1 MMQDWK
7 EHLRALRKAN
17 NDVAWTMSEYIDET
31 PCSISASL
39 MSEVNPGGRLPE
51 EAIVAALIAGFSG
64 IDENDRLL
72 NGYFN
77 ESVRKLDA
85 EAYARNPYL
94 ETITFPDVSAAHW
107 KFTHYTYKPYEIFIR
122 DDISVLPNLQE
133 IPQLGYFDCR
143 FTYPAVE
150 QDGREWMAV
159 KPSEIATMQPVID
172 LVSGNVITFGLG
184 LGYFAFMASQK
195 SEVESVTVVER
206 DEEAI
211 GLFSKYI
218 LPQFP
223 NKDKVQIVRSDAFEY
238 MRNSMLS
245 ASERDFDFAF
255 VDLWHDTSD
264 GLESYLCARKI
275 ETELKNT
282 GCGTVFHYWVERSLL
297 SAFRWNVFDKVLDNC
312 SSLEEAYDRLSDAS
326 LKRYISS
333 FILPA

>member
-1 MMQDWK
+1 MQDWR
-7 EHLRALRKAN
+7 EQLRALRKAN

-31 PCSISASL
+31 PCSITPTL
-39 MSEVNPGGRLPE
+39 MDEVNPGGRLPE

-64 IDENDRLL
+64 IDEDDRVL

-85 EAYARNPYL
+85 EVYAQNPYL
-94 ETITFPDVSAAHW
+94 GTIKFPDVSTAHW
-107 KFTHYTYKPYEIFIR
+107 RFTHYTYKPYEIFIR
-122 DDISVLPNLQE
+122 DDIRVDRSLQE
-133 IPQLGYFDCR
+133 IPQLGYFNCR

-172 LVSGNVITFGLG
+172 VVSGNVVTFGLG
-184 LGYFAFMASQK
+184 LGYFTFMSSQK
-195 SEVESVTVVER
+195 PEVESITVIER

-211 GLFSKYI
+211 GLFTRYI

-223 NKDKVQIVRSDAFEY
+223 NKEKVKIVRSDAFEY
-238 MRNSMLS
+238 MENSMRNALT
-245 ASERDFDFAF
+245 SEFDYAF

-264 GLESYLCARKI
+264 GLDAYLRARKI
-275 ETELKNT
+275 ESALKEA
-282 GCGTVFHYWVERSLL
+282 GCGTVFHYWVEKSLI
-297 SAFRWNVFDKVLDNC
+297 SAFRWNVFERVLATC
-312 SSLEEAYDRLSDAS
+312 SSLEDAYDKLSDNS
-326 LKRYISS
+326 LKNYISS